1 MKQGRDRRRGRGE
14 RVRGGRAMDEKTD
27 TSNRGSTEH
36 SQPNRSLNER
46 GLTCQEEDYVQ
57 SSRVY
62 PGTWVRG

>member
-36 SQPNRSLNER
+36 SQPNRSLSTNEA
-46 GLTCQEEDYVQ
+46 
-57 SSRVY
+57 
-62 PGTWVRG
+62 